1 MDNQSRRSFHQS
13 LFKERECW
21 GWGIPKTKLSSFLQR
36 PQISAS
42 VPKARFPLLLC
53 QGSPFGPVFGPD
65 PSSLS
70 HILFASLW
78 QTRYC
83 ELVLLPEH
91 QCGTLRDVLSG
102 SSLCC
107 CGGTSMQVCLKHQ
120 LAVAKGGVSLA
131 ARWVHNV
138 PHM

>member
-1 MDNQSRRSFHQS
+1 MDNQSRHSFHQS

-21 GWGIPKTKLSSFLQR
+21 GWGIPKSKLSSFLQR

-42 VPKARFPLLLC
+42 VPKARVPLLLC
-53 QGSPFGPVFGPD
+53 QGSQAVQSSD
-65 PSSLS
+65 PSSLP
-70 HILFASLW
+70 HMLLESLL

-91 QCGTLRDVLSG
+91 QWVTLRDVLSS

-120 LAVAKGGVSLA
+120 LAVAKGGVCLA